1 MSSEFSEF
9 YECDQCGK
17 STYVNSVG
25 ICESCILEV
34 KSTRKDPFKRDARLR
49 KLNQSENGIIQTMLS
64 HLRRENSQQDNRIQ
78 SSLERKAHYEALG
91 EINSWRAVLNAK
103 PERLLKEREKD
114 PALPIVVS
122 NLDDLIK
129 KLLLRPEDIFTLNP
143 RKFEELVS
151 GILMDMGYEVILTP
165 QTRDGGRDILAVENT
180 KLGPRLTLVECK
192 RHSKTRPVGKG
203 IVERFLY
210 TIRDQDKAS
219 AGLIATTSYFSPDAH
234 AVAKKHQWQM
244 SLADHSRLIGWLENF
259 GKWNRMESNN
269 IWIPNT

>member
-1 MSSEFSEF
+1 MSSDFSEF
-9 YECDQCGK
+9 YICDQCGK
-17 STYVNSVG
+17 DGFVNSVG
-25 ICESCILEV
+25 ICEACILDI
-34 KSTRKDPFKRDARLR
+34 KTTKKDPSKRATRL
-49 KLNQSENGIIQTMLS
+49 KQINQSENGIIQSTLF
-64 HLRRENSQQDNRIQ
+64 HLRRENSQPDARIQ

-114 PALPIVVS
+114 PALPTVVS
-122 NLDDLIK
+122 NLDELIK
-129 KLLLRPEDIFTLNP
+129 HLMRRPEDIFTLNP

-151 GILMDMGYEVILTP
+151 EILTDMGYEVKLTP
-165 QTRDGGRDILAVENT
+165 ETRDGGRDILAVENT

-192 RHSKTRPVGKG
+192 RYSKTRPVGKG

-244 SLADHSRLIGWLENF
+244 SLADHAQLIGWLENY
-259 GKWNRMESNN
+259 GNWNRTEANN
-269 IWIPNT
+269 IWIPNS